1 MDLNK
6 VIASRLIQKKYKE
19 FKKRKIHEYVEAKLT
34 CCICTD
40 VYESFTRC
48 KNGHGVCDFCF
59 EFMNDN
65 TCPMCRNNLCDTPES
80 LTFKIAT
87 ELNLKTP
94 CCMCHK
100 KFNISNIEKHRN
112 WCNENMFICPSK
124 DVCNKRFKMR
134 DLYDHLKH
142 HERNIIF
149 LKDNVDTIATYL
161 FSNENNILI
170 CLEKTRHIISVFWTL
185 VRTDMGIPLIGICAR
200 CYYPSKSS
208 KSVHLKIESHNI
220 LSGSITETF
229 LLENLDPVLFC
240 KENASTSPIC
250 TLTPLLRFTENKP
263 GSIKSVEN
271 YEMVTHY
278 FKNFK
283 RNVEL
288 INDGAVNNFNKRRI
302 LNMLSPLKNAVSF
315 ITIKTI
321 MSETSIENVA

>member
-1 MDLNK
+1 M
-6 VIASRLIQKKYKE
+6 
-19 FKKRKIHEYVEAKLT
+19 
-34 CCICTD
+34 
-40 VYESFTRC
+40 
-48 KNGHGVCDFCF
+48 
-59 EFMNDN
+59 
-65 TCPMCRNNLCDTPES
+65 
-80 LTFKIAT
+80 
-87 ELNLKTP
+87 
-94 CCMCHK
+94 
-100 KFNISNIEKHRN
+100 
-112 WCNENMFICPSK
+112 
-124 DVCNKRFKMR
+124 
-134 DLYDHLKH
+134 
-142 HERNIIF
+142 
-149 LKDNVDTIATYL
+149 
-161 FSNENNILI
+161 
-170 CLEKTRHIISVFWTL
+170 